1 MVSRLRLS
9 VFVGISAA
17 SDGCAAAPP
26 HYAARV
32 QFDAVILSGG
42 RSSRLGGEP
51 KAALVLLGHSLLELA
66 VSAAGQARNIVVVGD
81 KPGSSFAPPESQLP
95 LSAPSEL
102 SASPASQAS
111 PGSTVPAVT
120 FVREEPKFG
129 GPAAAIAAGLS
140 ALTAINA
147 DHRMPAP
154 EFTLVLAC
162 DMPHA
167 APAIA
172 ALVDAA
178 VAAPAGVD
186 GVIARDGSGRDQYLL
201 ALYRSDALQ
210 AAAAVQQTKGGVD
223 GLSARQLVADLNLVS
238 VRVPSGTT
246 DDIDTWDDARR
257 LGVSHSSLPGASY

>member
-1 MVSRLRLS
+1 MS
-9 VFVGISAA
+9 
-17 SDGCAAAPP
+17 
-26 HYAARV
+26 
-32 QFDAVILSGG
+32 
-42 RSSRLGGEP
+42 
-51 KAALVLLGHSLLELA
+51 
-66 VSAAGQARNIVVVGD
+66 
-81 KPGSSFAPPESQLP
+81 
-95 LSAPSEL
+95 
-102 SASPASQAS
+102 
-111 PGSTVPAVT
+111 
-120 FVREEPKFG
+120 
-129 GPAAAIAAGLS
+129 
-140 ALTAINA
+140 
-147 DHRMPAP
+147 
-154 EFTLVLAC
+154 
-162 DMPHA
+162 HA